1 MSASSRADWRTSTAV
16 LVCGGLIL
24 TLGMGIRHGFGL
36 FLQPMSADLHW
47 GRETFALAMA
57 VQNLVWGVTQPFA
70 GMLADK
76 YGSGRVVLGG
86 VLLYV
91 LGLVLM
97 AHPTAPWIF
106 VLTAGVLI
114 GVGLSGVTFS
124 VISGV
129 LGRAFPP
136 EKRSMALGISAA
148 AGSFGQ
154 FAMLPLTQ
162 VLLTRAGWYGALLT
176 LAAVGLLMAPL
187 AAAMVERRVQHEHA
201 FQQSAGEAMSEAL
214 GHRGYVL
221 LTLGFFVCGFQ
232 VVFVG
237 VHLPSYLLDKGLPAH
252 VGVTALALIGLFNIF
267 GTYTTGWLGAR
278 IPKRYILSFIYFAR
292 TVVIAL
298 FLWLPLSAMSVYAF
312 AVALGLLW
320 LSTVPP
326 TNGIVAQIFGV
337 RYMAMLTGVTFLSHQ
352 IGSFLGAWLGGFM
365 FDRTA
370 SYDLVWYL
378 SIALG
383 IVAGL
388 LNLPIDE
395 RELKRGTAARATA

>member
-1 MSASSRADWRTSTAV
+1 VTVSTRTDWRTSTVV

-24 TLGMGIRHGFGL
+24 TLGLGIRHGFGL

-57 VQNLVWGVTQPFA
+57 VQNLVWGATQPFA

-86 VLLYV
+86 ALLYV

-97 AHPTAPWIF
+97 AYPTAPWTF
-106 VLTAGVLI
+106 VLSAGVLI
-114 GVGLSGVTFS
+114 GVGLSGVSFS

-154 FAMLPLTQ
+154 FAVLPMTQ
-162 VLLTRAGWYGALLT
+162 LLLTHAGWYGALLT
-176 LAAVGLLMAPL
+176 LAALGLLMAPL
-187 AAAMVERRVQHEHA
+187 AAAMVERRVQHAHA
-201 FQQSAGEAMSEAL
+201 FQQSAGEAMTEAL

-252 VGVTALALIGLFNIF
+252 VAVTALALIGLFNIF

-292 TVVIAL
+292 AVVIAL
-298 FLWLPLSAMSVYAF
+298 FLWLPLSPMSVYAF
-312 AVALGLLW
+312 AMALGLLW

-365 FDRTA
+365 FDRTG
-370 SYDLVWYL
+370 SYDVVWYL

>member
-1 MSASSRADWRTSTAV
+1 MTTPSWRTPNTV
-16 LVCGGLIL
+16 LICGGLIL
-24 TLGMGIRHGFGL
+24 TLAMGIRHGFGL

-47 GRETFALAMA
+47 GRETFALALA

-70 GMLADK
+70 GMIADK
-76 YGSGRVVLGG
+76 YGAGRVLIGGTVLYG
-86 VLLYV
+86 
-91 LGLVLM
+91 LGLVTM
-97 AHPTAPWIF
+97 AHATTPLMM

-114 GVGLSGVTFS
+114 GTGLSGVTFS
-124 VISGV
+124 VVSGV

-154 FAMLPLTQ
+154 FAVLPLTQ
-162 VLLTRAGWYGALLT
+162 YLLTHVGWYGALLT
-176 LAAVGLLMAPL
+176 LAGVSLLMVPL
-187 AAAMVERRVQHEHA
+187 AAAMVERDLGAHVHL
-201 FQQSAGEAMSEAL
+201 FKQSAGQAMREAL

-232 VVFVG
+232 VIFVG
-237 VHLPSYLLDKGLPAH
+237 VHLPSYLLDKGLPAS
-252 VGVTALALIGLFNIF
+252 VGVTALALIGLFNIV
-267 GTYTTGWLGAR
+267 GTYTAGWLGGK
-278 IPKRYILSFIYFAR
+278 ISKKYILSAIYFGR
-292 TVVIAL
+292 TIVIAL
-298 FLWLPLSAMSVYAF
+298 FLLLPLSALTVYAF

-337 RYMAMLTGVTFLSHQ
+337 RYLAMLSGLTFLSHQ
-352 IGSFLGAWLGGFM
+352 IGSFLGAWLGGLM
-365 FDRTA
+365 FDRTG
-370 SYDLVWYL
+370 SYNVVWYL
-378 SIALG
+378 AIALG
-383 IVAGL
+383 VVAGL

>member
-1 MSASSRADWRTSTAV
+1 MTTPSWRTPNTV
-16 LVCGGLIL
+16 LICGGLIL
-24 TLGMGIRHGFGL
+24 TLAMGIRHGFGL

-47 GRETFALAMA
+47 GRETFALALA

-70 GMLADK
+70 GMIADK
-76 YGSGRVVLGG
+76 YGAGRVLIGG
-86 VLLYV
+86 TILYG
-91 LGLVLM
+91 LGLVTM
-97 AHPTAPWIF
+97 AHAATPLMM

-114 GVGLSGVTFS
+114 GTGLSGVTFS
-124 VISGV
+124 VVSGV

-154 FAMLPLTQ
+154 FAVLPLTQ
-162 VLLTRAGWYGALLT
+162 YLLTHIGWYGTLLAL
-176 LAAVGLLMAPL
+176 AGVSLLMVPL
-187 AAAMVERRVQHEHA
+187 AAAMVERNLGAHA
-201 FQQSAGEAMSEAL
+201 HLFKQSAGQAMREAL

-232 VVFVG
+232 VVFIG
-237 VHLPSYLLDKGLPAH
+237 VHLPSYLLDKGLPAN
-252 VGVTALALIGLFNIF
+252 VGVTALALIGLFNIV
-267 GTYTTGWLGAR
+267 GTYTAGWLGGK
-278 IPKRYILSFIYFAR
+278 ISKKYILSAIYFGR
-292 TVVIAL
+292 TIVIAL
-298 FLWLPLSAMSVYAF
+298 FLLLPLSALTVYAF
-312 AVALGLLW
+312 AIGLGLLW

-337 RYMAMLTGVTFLSHQ
+337 RYLAMLSGFTFLSHQ
-352 IGSFLGAWLGGFM
+352 IGSFLGAWLGGLM
-365 FDRTA
+365 FDRTG
-370 SYDLVWYL
+370 SYNVVWYL
-378 SIALG
+378 AIALG